1 MLFPLW
7 YTAQRMNVR
16 AGLLLSLPFALML
29 LAACGQVI
37 TLQPTPTPAPTATL
51 EVAVEVATLPPTST
65 PAPYTPAPTATP
77 TITPTPI
84 LHTIASGESLLSVAG
99 RFGVSVAALQDANGI
114 LDPRFLQIGQQLI
127 IPRPEEVEDAESQS
141 LTPTPT
147 PYPMEVQNVYF
158 NESNI
163 GGLWILGEALN
174 TSAEMLEQVRV
185 GITLLDDQDTEIANT
200 EGLVALDLVSSG
212 QAAPF
217 AIAFGEKPGEFA
229 RYRVFATH
237 AVPAYVGSY
246 YRDLEV
252 NNIQYIGERNAS
264 YTVTGAIR
272 NIGPEEAVEVEVV
285 LTAYDPLGRVIA
297 MRKVTPDHNVIAPG
311 GETPFTAVIAPVGG
325 PVQHVVAV
333 AQARRVPPQ
342 Q

>member
-1 MLFPLW
+1 MRLH
-7 YTAQRMNVR
+7 AV
-16 AGLLLSLPFALML
+16 LLSLLVVVLFL

-37 TLQPTPTPAPTATL
+37 TLQPTPTPVPTATL
-51 EVAVEVATLPPTST
+51 GVAVEVATLPPTST

-99 RFGVSVAALQDANGI
+99 QFGVSVAALQDANGI
-114 LDPRFLQIGQQLI
+114 LDPRFLQIGQQII

-158 NESNI
+158 NETNI
-163 GGLWILGEALN
+163 GGLWVLGETLN

-185 GITLLDDQDTEIANT
+185 GITLLDENDAEIAST
-200 EGLVALDLVSSG
+200 EGLVSLDLVPSG
-212 QAAPF
+212 QVAPF
-217 AIAFGEKPGEFA
+217 AIAFGEQPGDFA
-229 RYRVFATH
+229 RYRLFATH
-237 AVPAYVGSY
+237 AVPAHVGSY
-246 YRDLEV
+246 YRDLAV
-252 NNIQYIGERNAS
+252 NNVQYLGERNAS
-264 YTVTGAIR
+264 YTVTGSIQ

-325 PVQHVVAV
+325 PVQRVAAV
-333 AQARRVPPQ
+333 AQARRVTPQ

>member
-1 MLFPLW
+1 MKLH
-7 YTAQRMNVR
+7 
-16 AGLLLSLPFALML
+16 AGLLFTLISTVL
-29 LAACGQVI
+29 LAAACGQVI

-51 EVAVEVATLPPTST
+51 EVAVEVATLSATST

-84 LHTIASGESLLSVAG
+84 LHVIASGESLLSVAG
-99 RFGVSVAALQDANGI
+99 QYGVSVAALQDANGI
-114 LDPRFLQIGQQLI
+114 LDPRYLQIGQQLI

-163 GGLWILGEALN
+163 GGLWVLGEALN
-174 TSAEMLEQVRV
+174 TSAETLEQVRV
-185 GITLLDDQDTEIANT
+185 GITLLDESDAEIART
-200 EGLVALDLVSSG
+200 EGLVALDLVPSG
-212 QAAPF
+212 QVAPF
-217 AIAFGEKPGEFA
+217 AIAFGENPGEFS
-229 RYRVFATH
+229 RYRLFATH

-252 NNIQYIGERNAS
+252 LDVQYIGERNAS
-264 YTVTGAIR
+264 YTVTGVIR
-272 NIGPEEAVEVEVV
+272 NVGPEEAVEVDVV

-297 MRKVTPDHNVIAPG
+297 MRKVTPDHNVIPIG

-325 PVQHVVAV
+325 PVQRVAAV
-333 AQARRVPPQ
+333 AQARRVTPQ
-342 Q
+342 P